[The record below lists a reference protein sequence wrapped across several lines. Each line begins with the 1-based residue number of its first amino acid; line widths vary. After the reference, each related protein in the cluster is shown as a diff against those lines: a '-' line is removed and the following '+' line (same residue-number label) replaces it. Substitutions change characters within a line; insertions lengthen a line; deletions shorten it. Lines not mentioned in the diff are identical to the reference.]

1 MRNFITE
8 IKNKTV
14 KTLNVTTMK
23 TKIHIMAVCLLSV
36 VMVISCSKYEDD
48 LVVDET
54 MSQKSAQG
62 DFEMQLM
69 STSSTVIN
77 IAPSSGY
84 TSNSSVTIPAQKGMR
99 SAVGGVIRAR
109 VLYRIGTSNSFTI
122 VNYSLKIKK
131 SS

>member
-1 MRNFITE
+1 MHKVWR
-8 IKNKTV
+8 
-14 KTLNVTTMK
+14 
-23 TKIHIMAVCLLSV
+23 CLYIIV
-36 VMVISCSKYEDD
+36 YQMCIRDRVISCSKYEDD

-84 TSNSSVTIPAQKGMR
+84 TSNSSVTIPAHKGM
-99 SAVGGVIRAR
+99 SAAVGGVCL
-109 VLYRIGTSNSFTI
+109 LYTSRC
-122 VNYSLKIKK
+122 V
-131 SS
+131 